1 MNLNHPLNRLAL
13 VMLIG
18 FALVA
23 LSLIHWS
30 VFAADD
36 LLALNDNPRLV
47 EAERAIQRGAIY
59 DQAGVLLAQSVEV
72 GRSPSGLP
80 VMQRRYPHLEASG
93 AVGYYSLVHGVGG
106 VEAAF
111 DRQLRGDDR
120 RDVGQQ
126 FIDSVLHRPE
136 VGSDLR
142 LTLNLELQQT
152 ITTAFGGRRGAA
164 VVIEVPSGAVR
175 AMVSM
180 PSFDPNRLDET
191 WADLKRNPT
200 APLLNRVTQGVYQ
213 PGGSLE
219 TVILAAILANQ
230 EPLDQPAVGAAMPL
244 AVNGLSLNCA
254 IQSPLAV
261 ATIQRAYA
269 MACPFV
275 FADAVLNTP
284 GPLKVQQMIKTFGLL
299 KPPVLAHFETTAG
312 DPGLPLNELADSDE
326 LRAAAAGQSDLTV
339 TPLQM
344 VVVAST
350 VANAGNS
357 IALYMVD
364 AIRPP
369 GVTAWQTLNP
379 PADEAAVITRDV
391 AMAIRTAMS
400 DSVKIG
406 SAQANALGSVLPTGA
421 NLYGHGSIAYTG
433 PNQNAN
439 AWFIGFVDLP
449 DGRSI
454 ASAVLVEGTSET
466 RAAATIG
473 QAGLIKAAQQAVSQP
488 AQQK

>member
-1 MNLNHPLNRLAL
+1 MKMNRPLNRLAL

-23 LSLIHWS
+23 LSLTYWS
-30 VFAADD
+30 VFAAGD

-59 DQAGVLLAQSVEV
+59 DQAGLLLAQSVEV
-72 GRSPSGLP
+72 SRSPSGLP

-120 RDVGQQ
+120 RDTGQQ
-126 FIDSVLHRPE
+126 LVDSVLHRPE

-142 LTLNLELQQT
+142 LTLNLDLQET
-152 ITTAFGGRRGAA
+152 ITAAFEGRRGAA

-191 WADLKRNPT
+191 WDDLKRDPT

-219 TVILAAILANQ
+219 TVILAAMLTNQ
-230 EPLDQPAVGAAMPL
+230 TPLDQAAVDAATPL
-244 AVNGLSLNCA
+244 EVNGLRLNCA
-254 IQSPLAV
+254 ILSPLAV
-261 ATIQRAYA
+261 ATVQRAYA
-269 MACPFV
+269 MACPAV

-284 GPLKVQQMIKTFGLL
+284 GSLKTQEMIETFGLL
-299 KPPVLAHFETTAG
+299 NPPALDHFETTAG
-312 DPGLPLNELADSDE
+312 EPGLPLEMLADSDT
-326 LRAAAAGQSDLTV
+326 LRAAAVGQGDLTV

-344 VVVAST
+344 ASVASVVANYGNT
-350 VANAGNS
+350 VA
-357 IALYMVD
+357 LYLVD

-369 GVTAWQTLNP
+369 GLTDWQVLTP
-379 PADEAAVITRDV
+379 PADETAVITQDV
-391 AMAIRTAMS
+391 ATALRAAMS
-400 DSVKIG
+400 DSVKHG
-406 SAQANALGSVLPTGA
+406 SAQANALNSSLPTGA
-421 NLYGHGSIAYTG
+421 TLYGHGSIAYTG

-449 DGRSI
+449 DGRSLAI
-454 ASAVLVEGTSET
+454 TVLVEGTNET
-466 RAAATIG
+466 RIAATIG
-473 QAGLIKAAQQAVSQP
+473 QAALIKAAQQAVSQP
-488 AQQK
+488 TVPK